1 MNIVTTLPKP
11 SDNPTT
17 PKADGPPV
25 DEVPALEALLACEPG
40 EPCPPNEA
48 SEPTAASAEAAPPR
62 ARRGFAAMDPALV
75 REIARRGARASHEKG
90 PAHKFTAD
98 EARAAG
104 RKGGSA
110 PHRIRGRGKRTA
122 VRQGA

>member
-1 MNIVTTLPKP
+1 MFDIDPKHAKP
-11 SDNPTT
+11 SETT
-17 PKADGPPV
+17 IASKADGPPV
-25 DEVPALEALLACEPG
+25 DEVPSLEALLACE
-40 EPCPPNEA
+40 
-48 SEPTAASAEAAPPR
+48 ASAESEASAEPAPVR
-62 ARRGFAAMDPALV
+62 APRGFAAMDPALV
-75 REIARRGARASHEKG
+75 REIARRGARASHAKG
-90 PAHKFTAD
+90 TAHKFTTD

>member
-1 MNIVTTLPKP
+1 MFDIDPKHAKP
-11 SDNPTT
+11 SETT
-17 PKADGPPV
+17 IASKADGPPV
-25 DEVPALEALLACEPG
+25 DEVPSLEALLACE
-40 EPCPPNEA
+40 E
-48 SEPTAASAEAAPPR
+48 SAESAPVR
-62 ARRGFAAMDPALV
+62 APRGFAAMDPALV
-75 REIARRGARASHEKG
+75 REIARRGARASHAKG
-90 PAHKFTAD
+90 TAHKFTTD

>member
-1 MNIVTTLPKP
+1 MFDIDPKHPKP
-11 SDNPTT
+11 SGTT
-17 PKADGPPV
+17 IASKADGPPV
-25 DEVPALEALLACEPG
+25 DEVPSLEALLAL
-40 EPCPPNEA
+40 EA
-48 SEPTAASAEAAPPR
+48 TEVPAPVR
-62 ARRGFAAMDPALV
+62 APRGFAAMDPALV

-90 PAHKFTAD
+90 TAHKFTAD

-110 PHRIRGRGKRTA
+110 PHRVRGRGKRTA

>member
-1 MNIVTTLPKP
+1 MFDIDPKHPNPSETTIA
-11 SDNPTT
+11 SN
-17 PKADGPPV
+17 ADGPPV
-25 DEVPALEALLACEPG
+25 DEVPSLEALLASETPETPKTPEAPEPVR
-40 EPCPPNEA
+40 A
-48 SEPTAASAEAAPPR
+48 S
-62 ARRGFAAMDPALV
+62 RGFAAMDPTLV

-90 PAHKFTAD
+90 TAHKFTTD

-110 PHRIRGRGKRTA
+110 PHRVRGRGKRTA

>member
-1 MNIVTTLPKP
+1 MFAIDPKLPKP
-11 SDNPTT
+11 SETPIA
-17 PKADGPPV
+17 PKADGPPA
-25 DEVPALEALLACEPG
+25 DEVPALEVLLACGETEATAEPVV
-40 EPCPPNEA
+40 
-48 SEPTAASAEAAPPR
+48 APAR
-62 ARRGFAAMDPALV
+62 APRGFAAMDPALV

-90 PAHKFTAD
+90 TAHKFTAD

-110 PHRIRGRGKRTA
+110 PHRVRGRGKRPA